1 MADHRGAFDKM
12 PEHATLK
19 LIHQASALIS
29 IVGFTL
35 RGGLMLAESAL
46 LRQPWMRIW
55 PHFVDTLLLISGL
68 WMAINLQLH
77 PGNSYWLGAKLL
89 ALLAYIAL
97 GFVALRLGRTRRI
110 RIVAFFAAIAC
121 FGYILLVATTRSPLP
136 FLGPA

>member
-1 MADHRGAFDKM
+1 MKKPFKKM

-19 LIHQASALIS
+19 MLHQASALFS
-29 IVGFTL
+29 IMGFVL
-35 RGGLMLAESAL
+35 RGGLMLADSAL

-55 PHFVDTLLLISGL
+55 PHFVDTLLLLSGL
-68 WMAINLQLH
+68 WMAIYLQLH

-110 RIVAFFAAIAC
+110 RIIAFFAAVAC
-121 FGYILLVATTRSPLP
+121 FCYILLVATMRSPLP
-136 FLGPA
+136 L

>member
-1 MADHRGAFDKM
+1 MTKRRKKM

-19 LIHQASALIS
+19 MLHQASALFS
-29 IVGFTL
+29 IIGFVL
-35 RGGLMLAESAL
+35 RGGLMLADSAL

-55 PHFVDTLLLISGL
+55 PHFVDTLLLLSGL

-110 RIVAFFAAIAC
+110 RIVAFFAAVAC
-121 FGYILLVATTRSPLP
+121 FCYILLVAVTRSPLP
-136 FLGPA
+136 F